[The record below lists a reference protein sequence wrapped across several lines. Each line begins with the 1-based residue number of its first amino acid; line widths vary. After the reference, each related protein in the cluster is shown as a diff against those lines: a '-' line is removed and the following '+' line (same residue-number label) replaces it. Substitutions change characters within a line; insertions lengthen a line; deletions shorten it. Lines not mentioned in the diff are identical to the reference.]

1 MALLGGTFAPAEA
14 QTDNA
19 RAAQEQRMAWWRE
32 ARFGLFIHW
41 GVYSVPAGEYQGRKV
56 PHLAEWIM
64 NAARIPKEEYRKF
77 AAGFDPDGYDARQ
90 WVDAARK
97 CGARYMVVTAKHHD
111 GFALFDSKVTDWDAV
126 DATPAKRDLL
136 GELAAACREAK
147 MPLGFHYSQSQD
159 WWHPGGASY
168 GKPWDASQAGNFDEY
183 LDRIAI
189 PQIKELSE
197 RYGPVACLFF
207 DTPAKM
213 TPARARRVAAAVP
226 AQAIL
231 NDRLGSM
238 ARWDYRCAE
247 NRMPKGNPPAADW
260 ELCRTMNGTWGFRRE
275 PTNWISARDLLREL
289 VMTASMGGNY
299 LLNVGPD
306 ADGRFPPQAMERLG
320 AIGVWLAANG
330 DSVHGTGAF
339 RLPEQHWEG
348 VATLKPA
355 ADGTCKVFLHIFD
368 WPANGTLDV
377 AGLAEKPASARLLGG
392 SAELATEGGNGLWT
406 IRGLPPDPVHP
417 DVSVVELTFAEQPQT
432 TKPPAAAQPG
442 GSWLLDAASATLS
455 NGGLRLG
462 RAPDDPSLAIRDW
475 KGPDAT
481 ASWRVSAPKALEVSV
496 TLDISSPA
504 LETDMN
510 GTVQVAG
517 RDAGTFVI
525 PASEGPS
532 RRKIQVE
539 PVGLLAGLPV
549 VAVKLAGSAEEPPLV
564 LHSVTLAP
572 VQP

>member
-1 MALLGGTFAPAEA
+1 
-14 QTDNA
+14 
-19 RAAQEQRMAWWRE
+19 MAWWRE
-32 ARFGLFIHW
+32 ARFGLFVHW
-41 GVYSVPAGEYQGRKV
+41 GVYSVPAGEYQGHKV

-77 AAGFDPDGYDARQ
+77 AAGFNPKEYDARQ

-136 GELAAACREAK
+136 GELAAACRDAK
-147 MPLGFHYSQSQD
+147 MPLGFHYSHAQD

-168 GKPWDASQAGNFDEY
+168 GKPWDAAQAGNFDEY

-189 PQIKELSE
+189 PQIRELNE

-213 TPARARRVAAAVP
+213 TPQRAQRVAAAVP
-226 AQAIL
+226 AQTIL

-247 NRMPKGNPPAADW
+247 NRMPKGNAPAADW
-260 ELCRTMNGTWGFRRE
+260 ELCRTMNGTWGFRKE

-306 ADGRFPPQAMERLG
+306 ADGRFPPQAMERLE
-320 AIGVWLAANG
+320 AIGAWLAAFG
-330 DSVHGTGAF
+330 DSVYGTRAF
-339 RLPEQHWEG
+339 RLPEQQWKG

-355 ADGTCKVFLHIFD
+355 SDGTCKVFLHLFD

-377 AGLAEKPASARLLGG
+377 AGLAEKPASTRLLGG
-392 SAELATEGGNGLWT
+392 SAELTTEGGHGLWT

-432 TKPPAAAQPG
+432 TKPPTAAQSG
-442 GSWLLDAASATLS
+442 GSWLLAAASATLS

-481 ASWRVSAPKALEVSV
+481 ASWRVSAPKALGVSV
-496 TLDISSPA
+496 TLDISAPA
-504 LETDMN
+504 LKTDLN

-532 RRKIQVE
+532 RRKVQVK
-539 PVGLLAGLPV
+539 PVELPVGLPV
-549 VAVKLAGSAEEPPLV
+549 VAVKLSGSAEEPPLV